1 MVIAMIIWL
10 KSFLEGGSV
19 MIEGWVK
26 NGDIRIHYLD
36 NTGPSKETTPLV
48 IIPGIAET
56 GEEYEDLIQALL
68 PRRALVVTM
77 RGRGQ
82 SDAPESGFTLEH
94 HVSDIEV
101 VVNRITIDK
110 FAIFGYGRGVAYALG
125 YAVAHVDRINGL
137 IIGNYPAMQK
147 DLPEGWSDF
156 FLKSTNRRVLESMTL
171 ETLKGIEKD
180 SANVDFLKHLRKI
193 DCPVLILQGSEEGVG
208 LSEDG
213 AKDYLR
219 AMPDARVR
227 IIDPDKP
234 GSTNPKSAEFAETLK
249 KFFQETKNCGIN

>member
-1 MVIAMIIWL
+1 ML
-10 KSFLEGGSV
+10 
-19 MIEGWVK
+19 EGWVK

-36 NTGPSKETTPLV
+36 NTGPSKEVTPLV

-82 SDAPESGFTLEH
+82 SDTPESGFTLDH

-125 YAVAHVDRINGL
+125 YAISHLDRISGL
-137 IIGNYPAMQK
+137 IIGDYPAMQK

-156 FLKSTNRRVLESMTL
+156 FLKSTNRRVLESMSL
-171 ETLKGIEKD
+171 ETLKGLEKD
-180 SANVDFLKHLRKI
+180 STDVNFLKHLKGI
-193 DCPVLILQGSEEGVG
+193 DCPVLILQGSEENVG
-208 LSEDG
+208 LTEEG

-227 IIDPDKP
+227 IINSEKP
-234 GSTNPKSAEFAETLK
+234 GSTNPKSAEFADTLK